1 MGVLDGKVAI
11 VTGAGQGVGQ
21 GIALAFAAEGA
32 RLALAGRREETLGET
47 AHLATERGAGDDD
60 VVVVRCDVNE
70 QDDLEALVART
81 VDAFGTVDILVN
93 NAQEVPLGYLLEV
106 KDKAF
111 LRGFTSGPL
120 AVLRLMRA
128 CHPYLKDGGGAI
140 VNLGSGSA
148 LRADPIGLGCY
159 AAVKE
164 AMRAIT
170 RAAAVEWGPDGI
182 RANMLLPLAMSPGM
196 QWWSEHFT
204 DDYLGMLREVPLGRI
219 GDCEAD
225 IGRAAVFLCGPDGAY
240 VNGTTLVVD
249 GGQTYL
255 R

>member
-1 MGVLDGKVAI
+1 MGVLDGKAAI

-21 GIALAFAAEGA
+21 GIALALGAEGA

-47 AHLATERGAGDDD
+47 ARLAADRGVPDSD
-60 VVVVRCDVNE
+60 VIVVRCDVNE
-70 QDDLEALVART
+70 ADDIDALVSRT
-81 VDAFGTVDILVN
+81 VEAFGTVDILVN
-93 NAQEVPLGYLLEV
+93 NAQEVPLGPLLEV

-120 AVLRLMRA
+120 AALRLMRA
-128 CHPYLKDGGGAI
+128 CHPHLEGGGAI

-148 LRADPIGLGCY
+148 LRADPLGLGCY

-182 RANMLLPLAMSPGM
+182 RANVLLPLAMSPGM
-196 QWWSEHFT
+196 AWWSEHFT
-204 DDYLGMLREVPLGRI
+204 DDYEAMLAEVPLRRM

-225 IGRAAVFLCGPDGAY
+225 IGRAAVFLCGPDGSY
-240 VNGTTLVVD
+240 VSGTTLVVD